1 MPGLLFAAV
10 AAVLRCTSVWSWWAL
25 LWVPLLLLGVVV
37 TVQEWRLSARKRWR
51 IGVMEWL
58 SLVLANTS
66 LAVCLT
72 AVWVLG

>member
-10 AAVLRCTSVWSWWAL
+10 AVVLRHTTVWSWWAL
-25 LWVPLLLLGVVV
+25 LWMPLLLLGVVT
-37 TVQEWRLSARKRWR
+37 TVHEWRLSARNRWR

-58 SLVLANTS
+58 SLVLTNVG
-66 LAVCLT
+66 LAVCLA